1 MFIMTGKP
9 LPKQII
15 LFCQSCFNIDSRSE
29 DKYWSWIGLWSCV
42 VHVDVFAESKT
53 WSLFCLSSSWISSIG
68 EKEVEMQGIFL
79 FLISLYLLTAC
90 IHGTC
95 VDILSGCK
103 KTCSTN
109 GDCDVSTGYYC
120 QKQLCQGLI
129 LFSSMQLSQIYHL
142 LEFCHF
148 YLNFIIG

>member
-1 MFIMTGKP
+1 MTVV
-9 LPKQII
+9 PKT
-15 LFCQSCFNIDSRSE
+15 NIDLRSACGPV
-29 DKYWSWIGLWSCV
+29 WFASTS
-42 VHVDVFAESKT
+42 FAESKT

-109 GDCDVSTGYYC
+109 GDCDVSTRYYC

-129 LFSSMQLSQIYHL
+129 FFLQCNSLCSTA
-142 LEFCHF
+142 
-148 YLNFIIG
+148 YLNSVTFI